1 MFEMS
6 LVRLFLVILVAA
18 SLGAFLYLDTVF
30 YHWDRVLPQPE
41 EMVVETVPESSK
53 NVTTFNK
60 PKEFVPTNE
69 WQIIHAGIQLN
80 IVLLSNCNPMNLF

>member
-1 MFEMS
+1 MLEMS
-6 LVRLFLVILVAA
+6 LVRLFLIILVAA

-41 EMVVETVPESSK
+41 EMVVETVPESSN

-69 WQIIHAGIQLN
+69 WQIIGEGIQFN
-80 IVLLSNCNPMNLF
+80 FVLFSNCNPMNLD

>member
-6 LVRLFLVILVAA
+6 SVRLFLVILVAA

-53 NVTTFNK
+53 NGTTSFNK
-60 PKEFVPTNE
+60 PKEFVPTYE
-69 WQIIHAGIQLN
+69 WQIIDEGIQLF
-80 IVLLSNCNPMNLF
+80 V